1 MAGMLGVVICTI
13 VLLLLL
19 RFAWLRNKC
28 ACCLPLFPRDQKSW
42 RLKKVLLFPLLALA
56 AFLAA
61 LAFRETEAKEGEPKC
76 DSMGVFQQHSMW
88 HMMCACALLALY
100 FLYRVEH
107 IEYYVE
113 AIEVATIEEIAKGEE
128 GL

>member
-13 VLLLLL
+13 VLILFL
-19 RFAWLRNKC
+19 RFAWRSKIC
-28 ACCLPLFPRDQKSW
+28 ACCPPPFPRNQKSW
-42 RLKKVLLFPLLALA
+42 RMKKVLLFPLFALA
-56 AFLAA
+56 AFLVA

-107 IEYYVE
+107 IEYYVD
-113 AIEVATIEEIAKGEE
+113 AIEVATIEETAKGEE